1 MERQTSSRNSVISLQ
16 SSSLFSPENQEVVNE
31 LAEKLQTAGIK
42 VAIIAVAKCMA
53 YLAIAIYIILL

>member
-16 SSSLFSPENQEVVNE
+16 SSSLFSPENREVVNE
-31 LAEKLQTAGIK
+31 LAEKLQTAGTK